1 VSDFN
6 IDQCLSGL
14 PTAEQVKQKI
24 DQIRREAAELRQ
36 QASAKMRQVPVLR
49 NLIRAAELNAKAT
62 VPAKKRQRRK
72 RVAADSMSVAPPSDG
87 VNSELHDMFEASVGG
102 EA

>member
-72 RVAADSMSVAPPSDG
+72 RETPLAVEKHAMLSAV
-87 VNSELHDMFEASVGG
+87 EEAFSST
-102 EA
+102 EP